1 VIKSKSIIFAG
12 YRDWALEIF
21 NKLEKKYSNINWYLA
36 NNPEKLNDLYQ
47 IKNIEIVILAGWSW
61 ILPEDQ
67 INNKLVVGLHPS
79 DLPNYAGGSPI
90 QNQVLDGLTSTKMTM
105 FKLEKRI
112 DSGEWLY
119 KNNLSLQGSIQD
131 IFKEMV
137 RSSMEIIGDFIEDY
151 PQLTFINQTGNGKK
165 CRRLSPNQSVLN
177 KAQMNNMSTYSLY
190 NFIRCRQDPY
200 PNACLEDEFGKL
212 IFKNVEYEQRKN

>member
-1 VIKSKSIIFAG
+1 MIKSKSIIFAG

-90 QNQVLDGLTSTKMTM
+90 QNQVLEGLTSTKMTM
-105 FKLEKRI
+105 FKIEKKI

-119 KNNLSLQGSIQD
+119 KKRLSLKGSIQD
-131 IFKEMV
+131 IFRDMV
-137 RSSMEIIGDFIEDY
+137 RSSMEIIEAFIDDY
-151 PQLTFINQTGNGKK
+151 PELTFRTQTGNGKN
-165 CRRLSPNQSVLN
+165 CRRITPEQSRLN
-177 KAQMNNMSTYSLY
+177 KNQLENMSTRELY

-200 PNACLEDEFGKL
+200 PNVYLEDEFGKL
-212 IFKNVEYEQRKN
+212 IFKNVEYEERKN